1 MSAELIFSL
10 CNSLV
15 LPGWLLLVVA
25 PRWKWTLGV
34 ICAGVIPFALA
45 LVYASL
51 MLVHLP
57 NMPEGGGIGSL
68 DAVLLAFGN
77 PYVLTAGWIH
87 YLAFDL
93 FIGSWE
99 LRDSQ
104 NHGIP
109 HWQLVPCLLLTFA
122 FGPVGLGLYFI
133 LRSFRTRKLEIYP
146 PLTPQV

>member
-1 MSAELIFSL
+1 
-10 CNSLV
+10 
-15 LPGWLLLVVA
+15 
-25 PRWKWTLGV
+25 
-34 ICAGVIPFALA
+34 
-45 LVYASL
+45 

-57 NMPEGGGIGSL
+57 NLPEGGGIGSL

-99 LRDSQ
+99 LRDTQ
-104 NHGIP
+104 NQGIP

-122 FGPVGLGLYFI
+122 FGPVVSTCI
-133 LRSFRTRKLEIYP
+133 SSCVRSGPGNSRSIPR
-146 PLTPQV
+146 